1 MLLSIDG
8 TIIFVFLSFLVF
20 VFLMNVICYKP
31 VMKVIEEREKF
42 YEKNKKTVQDTN
54 IKKEEVIKTIEK
66 EISNTKLESSK
77 MLKNAMDLN
86 KEEKEEAISNKKAQ
100 ILNDLNDYENKLD
113 NNSYE
118 IKNQLKTELEGYVKS
133 TVSKVLN
140 VNPDE
145 IIVDNSKIEEILK

>member
-77 MLKNAMDLN
+77 MLKNAMDSN